1 MRLNLFSKNEDLEK
15 SAPVLGAK
23 ILTIFEKK
31 KSQRVSIFEVIQILK
46 KDKKIGVRAVYY
58 AIIFLYSLDLIEF
71 DEPYLVIKNDENK

>member
-1 MRLNLFSKNEDLEK
+1 MRLNLFSKNEDLDK

-23 ILTIFEKK
+23 ILNIFEKK
-31 KSQRVSIFEVIQILK
+31 KSRRVSIFEVIQTLK

>member
-23 ILTIFEKK
+23 ILAIFEKK